1 VGREGAKLM
10 DGSVRQTG
18 VPGVC
23 TDGIGRDLEIH
34 GDGGGE
40 RGGRRAER
48 VWECTGTG
56 MFSKPVRIL

>member
-1 VGREGAKLM
+1 M

-40 RGGRRAER
+40 RGGGRAEK